1 MLELLV
7 FRLFNN
13 YWGGIVLNQTDTAV
27 SEDVYTMLSL
37 VDEVPLSINVLIKRV
52 GSNYTQIN
60 PVIDI
65 IKYSDNILLRFI
77 RTDTSD
83 CQVNFWKIN
92 NGTVLN
98 PYSIVKSTKTIQYV
112 SES

>member
-1 MLELLV
+1 
-7 FRLFNN
+7 
-13 YWGGIVLNQTDTAV
+13 
-27 SEDVYTMLSL
+27 MLSL

-98 PYSIVKSTKTIQYV
+98 PYSIVKSTKTIQNRESMDVFHKKKDIFYV
-112 SES
+112 IDHDF